1 MSDHGCL
8 IFQVDVRQK
17 PDELI
22 QSVKRMFCIYSIFR
36 TRAVLNEL
44 IRGHSS
50 AGRAPALQAG
60 GRGFDSRCLH
70 QAGTIPAPEENKVRL

>member
-1 MSDHGCL
+1 MSNHGCL
-8 IFQVDVRQK
+8 IFQVDIRFYLMNFYN
-17 PDELI
+17 PFHRYFASI
-22 QSVKRMFCIYSIFR
+22 QSSGPEW
-36 TRAVLNEL
+36 VLEEL

-70 QAGTIPAPEENKVRL
+70 QAGLRPAPEEN

>member
-1 MSDHGCL
+1 MSNHGCL
-8 IFQVDVRQK
+8 IFQVDIRLS
-17 PDELI
+17 DELLQFVLRHFASI
-22 QSVKRMFCIYSIFR
+22 QSSGPER
-36 TRAVLNEL
+36 VLEEL

-70 QAGTIPAPEENKVRL
+70 QAGSIPAPEEN